1 MSKKQPV
8 RRTRLDGHPDGR
20 FGKKQPNRKPEE
32 RARFAEWLAT
42 PPDLREPK
50 TQKGLAKQ
58 LEVNEWTLSLWKK
71 DPEILEAVKGLND
84 TLVELQLPRVMEALV
99 ALCEDKETPTVALAS
114 IKVFLQAVGRFQENP
129 VVGFPAGVGTG
140 VGNLTAEQ
148 RAELQA
154 TLMAKMGVT
163 PMAPD
168 FSGFEH

>member
-1 MSKKQPV
+1 MSKKKAK
-8 RRTRLDGHPDGR
+8 RRIRLDGKPDGR
-20 FGKKQPNRKPEE
+20 FGKKQPNRKPGE

-42 PPDLREPK
+42 PPDLRQPK
-50 TQKGLAKQ
+50 TQKGLATE
-58 LEVNEWTLSLWKK
+58 LGVNKWTLSLWKK

-99 ALCEDKETPTVALAS
+99 ALCEDKAQPSTALAG
-114 IKVFLQAVGRFQENP
+114 IKVFLQAVGRFTENP
-129 VVGFPAGVGTG
+129 VVGVPAGVGMG
-140 VGNLTAEQ
+140 IGHLTADQ

-163 PMAPD
+163 PMATD